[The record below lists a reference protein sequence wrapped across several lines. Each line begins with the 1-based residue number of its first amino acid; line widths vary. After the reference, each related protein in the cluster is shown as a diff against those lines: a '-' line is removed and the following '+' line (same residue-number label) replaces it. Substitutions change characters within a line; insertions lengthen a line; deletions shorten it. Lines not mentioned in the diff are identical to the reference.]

1 MNRTKVKVWQRML
14 LFCVLLLVSQQLFA
28 QVRGKVSDASGMPI
42 PGATIQ
48 EKGTTNGINTDAD
61 GKYQIKVTNP
71 QTSVLVFSFIGM
83 ETQEIPVSGRTTVN
97 VTMGESIVKIDDVV
111 VVGYGSQKKASV
123 VAAISTINSTEIVR
137 SATAN
142 LTVGLAGKMPGLII
156 MEKDG
161 QLGKESIQTFI
172 RGQATLNNSAPLILV
187 DGIERELYSL
197 SAYDVESMS
206 ILKDASATAV
216 FGVRGANG
224 VIIVTTKKGLIGK
237 PKVTAN
243 VTYSLQAPTFL
254 PTPVNANDF
263 MTLRNQVVHMNDS
276 TATLPFTPAI
286 FQHYKDGDL
295 PNYYVDRN
303 WYKEFMN
310 KYTPMQTNQVN
321 IRGGNETTKY
331 YASVGYMHQ
340 GGPFKTE
347 RNPDYNYDNAQYL
360 NRFTYRANL
369 DMQITKTLKGWVNLS
384 GYLQDKNDPM
394 LFSQAVDAASTGDYY
409 SLLLGNFLNKP
420 SITGADKSPTGQDL
434 GGSQGAYGLLNLSG
448 YKITTTNSINS
459 TIGFEQNLSFLTK
472 GLSARAVVSYDP
484 MVTHMRG
491 YRRTWSS
498 YHPVLGKTSA
508 GKDTVTY
515 VPGALNNASNA
526 ETGLM
531 SVLTQS
537 LSLRYDLQASLNYNN
552 TFGKHAVTGM
562 LLYNQ
567 NQRIINVQV
576 PYNYLGIVGRLT
588 YDYANRYLAEVNFG
602 YNGSEQFAPGK
613 RFGFFPSFSAG
624 WVISEENFLKSSQAI
639 QLLKIRGS
647 FGQVGNDQI
656 SGSRFVYLDD
666 WTQGSGGY
674 FNGITAIAGLPTFVY
689 QNTVPNP
696 DVSWEVANKYNFGFE
711 SKFLKGFGLD
721 FDLFYEK
728 RSSILLTRSV
738 VPAYMFGQLSL
749 PPTNTGVMENKGFEA
764 TLSYQKQVN
773 KDLFLKTTFSTSFA
787 KNNVIKAN
795 ETAYDSTF
803 TYRNRIEGY
812 SLGTVWGYHN
822 LGYFKDQADI
832 DASPSQTGLG
842 SVVMP
847 GDLKYA
853 DLNHDGKIDVKDQMP
868 MKYPLIPQLNLA
880 FTFTAQYKGFDMS
893 VLLQGVTNY
902 NYDFSGL
909 AIWDYS
915 GNSINV
921 INMISVKNYYTP
933 NLYAWT
939 PEKAANGGDIRYPR
953 LHTDGNS
960 CSKQISDYWE
970 INLWYMRVKNVEL
983 GYTFPKKLSSKIGMS
998 DLRIY
1003 FNALNMFTFSNMP
1016 FKILDPEVSNSTS
1029 HPISKNFNLGV
1040 NISF

>member
-1 MNRTKVKVWQRML
+1 
-14 LFCVLLLVSQQLFA
+14 
-28 QVRGKVSDASGMPI
+28 
-42 PGATIQ
+42 
-48 EKGTTNGINTDAD
+48 
-61 GKYQIKVTNP
+61 
-71 QTSVLVFSFIGM
+71 
-83 ETQEIPVSGRTTVN
+83 
-97 VTMGESIVKIDDVV
+97 
-111 VVGYGSQKKASV
+111 
-123 VAAISTINSTEIVR
+123 
-137 SATAN
+137 
-142 LTVGLAGKMPGLII
+142 
-156 MEKDG
+156 
-161 QLGKESIQTFI
+161 
-172 RGQATLNNSAPLILV
+172 
-187 DGIERELYSL
+187 
-197 SAYDVESMS
+197 
-206 ILKDASATAV
+206 
-216 FGVRGANG
+216 
-224 VIIVTTKKGLIGK
+224 
-237 PKVTAN
+237 
-243 VTYSLQAPTFL
+243 
-254 PTPVNANDF
+254 
-263 MTLRNQVVHMNDS
+263 
-276 TATLPFTPAI
+276 
-286 FQHYKDGDL
+286 
-295 PNYYVDRN
+295 
-303 WYKEFMN
+303 
-310 KYTPMQTNQVN
+310 
-321 IRGGNETTKY
+321 
-331 YASVGYMHQ
+331 
-340 GGPFKTE
+340 
-347 RNPDYNYDNAQYL
+347 
-360 NRFTYRANL
+360 
-369 DMQITKTLKGWVNLS
+369 VNLS
-384 GYLQDKNDPM
+384 GYLQDKNDPI
-394 LFSQAVDAASTGDYY
+394 LFSQDAASAGTESYY
-409 SLLLGNFLNKP
+409 RLLLANFSDKP
-420 SITGADKSPTGQDL
+420 SIIGADNTPTGGDL
-434 GGSQGAYGLLNLSG
+434 SGSQGPYGMLNRSG
-448 YKITTTNSINS
+448 FRITTTNSINS

-484 MVTHMRG
+484 MATHIRG
-491 YRRTWSS
+491 YRRTWAT
-498 YHPVLGKTSA
+498 YNAILGKSPA

-515 VPGALNNASNA
+515 VFGGGNA

-531 SVLTQS
+531 STLTQS
-537 LSLRYDLQASLNYNN
+537 LQLSYDLQASLNYNN

-562 LLYNQ
+562 LLFNQ

-576 PYNYLGIVGRLT
+576 PYNYVGIVGRLT
-588 YDYANRYLAEVNFG
+588 YDCANRYLAEVNFG

-624 WVISEENFLKSSQAI
+624 WVVSEENFLKSSNAI
-639 QLLKIRGS
+639 QFMKIRGS
-647 FGQVGNDQI
+647 FGKVGNDQI

-666 WTQGSGGY
+666 WTQGTGGY
-674 FNGITAIAGLPTFVY
+674 FNGVRAIAGLPTFVY
-689 QNTVPNP
+689 QNSIPNP

-738 VPAYMFGQLSL
+738 VPAYMLGQLSL

-773 KDLFLKTTFSTSFA
+773 QDLFLKTTFSTSFA

-795 ETAYDSTF
+795 EVANDSTF

-853 DLNHDGKIDVKDQMP
+853 DLNHDGKIDVKEQMP
-868 MKYPLIPQLNLA
+868 MKYPLVPQLNLA

-902 NYDFSGL
+902 NYDFSGRQ
-909 AIWDYS
+909 IWDYS
-915 GNSINV
+915 GNEANV
-921 INMISVKNYYTP
+921 INNILLKNYYTP

-983 GYTFPKKLSSKIGMS
+983 GYTLPKKLSSKIGMS

-1016 FKILDPEVSNSTS
+1016 FKILDPEVTFSGS